1 MAQHHKLTQT
11 INLKNLIAMK
21 KLISFVL
28 LALAFSSCD
37 KLEADLHEAQFV
49 DISVNTFTMEQEPL
63 QSKSRISAS
72 ESEATQIA
80 IAIFDS
86 ADEKVYSAT
95 QSASDTN
102 ITFGSFTGI
111 RLYKGNYKIVIVAH
125 KAAENGTA
133 ATITSPTV
141 ATINQT
147 QINEIYTNVKSISVD
162 PDNGSEQNV
171 QISLPLCVT
180 KLIFRI
186 KDKIPNNVASAAIT
200 INEGQLPAATIT
212 LNPTTGLL
220 SSNSSFTRVVDLTP
234 YVGTG
239 PYISVW
245 ACLNQYPKT
254 CNIKIAFKDAI
265 NNVIYSHTY
274 NNLEFNGGHVLH
286 VGAYVFTQKSSLSLD
301 FGEWVD
307 NNSEIQL

>member
-1 MAQHHKLTQT
+1 M
-11 INLKNLIAMK
+11 
-21 KLISFVL
+21 
-28 LALAFSSCD
+28 
-37 KLEADLHEAQFV
+37 
-49 DISVNTFTMEQEPL
+49 
-63 QSKSRISAS
+63 
-72 ESEATQIA
+72 
-80 IAIFDS
+80 
-86 ADEKVYSAT
+86 YSAT

-162 PDNGSEQNV
+162 PDNGSEQNG
-171 QISLPLCVT
+171 QMSLPLCVT

-239 PYISVW
+239 PNISVW

>member
-1 MAQHHKLTQT
+1 
-11 INLKNLIAMK
+11 
-21 KLISFVL
+21 
-28 LALAFSSCD
+28 
-37 KLEADLHEAQFV
+37 
-49 DISVNTFTMEQEPL
+49 
-63 QSKSRISAS
+63 
-72 ESEATQIA
+72 
-80 IAIFDS
+80 
-86 ADEKVYSAT
+86 
-95 QSASDTN
+95 
-102 ITFGSFTGI
+102 
-111 RLYKGNYKIVIVAH
+111 
-125 KAAENGTA
+125 
-133 ATITSPTV
+133 
-141 ATINQT
+141 
-147 QINEIYTNVKSISVD
+147 
-162 PDNGSEQNV
+162 
-171 QISLPLCVT
+171 LPLCVT

-220 SSNSSFTRVVDLTP
+220 SSNSSFTRVVDLTA
-234 YVGTG
+234 YLGTS
-239 PYISVW
+239 PSISVW